1 MHVTEILSGSALGT
15 AISKF
20 MNQACLHFFGGRII
34 IT

>member
-1 MHVTEILSGSALGT
+1 MHVIEILPGSALGT

-20 MNQACLHFFGGRII
+20 INQVCLHFFGGRII